1 MKLMQ
6 VKVEKTEKN
15 IVQLEIEV
23 DAEKF
28 EQGLQKSFVKNAK
41 KFNIPGFRR
50 GKAPRY
56 MVEKFYGEQVLYED
70 AINEVCPEAYDQ
82 AIEEND
88 IHPVDRPEI
97 DIKQIGKGQP
107 LVFTA
112 KVTVKPEVELGEYK
126 GVDVKKASAIVTD
139 EDVEKEINSELDK
152 NSRLITVED
161 RPAASGDTVTIDFEG
176 FTDGKAFEGGKGT
189 DYDLV
194 LGSGTFIPGFE
205 DQLIGASVGEE
216 RDVNVTFPEE
226 YNSKELAGKPAL
238 FKVTVKEIKVK
249 ELPKFDDEFVKDISE
264 FNTVDEYKA
273 DIRKKLLDRAEHAA
287 HHEDEDNVVQKVVEN
302 ATVDIPDVMI
312 EKHIDNLVYDF
323 AMRLRYQGLD
333 LDKYLGIMGMD
344 MNDFR
349 EQFKNRAQQEVKTQL
364 VIEKI
369 GKTEAIVPSDEDT
382 NEEIKRMAE
391 NYRQSE
397 EEFRQHLQPDDI
409 EYIRS
414 TLTARKTVDFLF
426 ENAKLI

>member
-1 MKLMQ
+1 MQ
-6 VKVEKTEKN
+6 VKVENAGKN
-15 IVQLEIEV
+15 VVQLEIEV

-28 EQGLQKSFVKNAK
+28 EQGLQKAFVKNAK
-41 KFNIPGFRR
+41 KFSIPGFRK

-82 AIEEND
+82 AVEEND
-88 IHPVDRPEI
+88 IHPVERPEI
-97 DIKQIGKGQP
+97 DIKQIGKGQQ
-107 LVFTA
+107 LIFTA

-126 GVDVKKASAIVTD
+126 GVEVTKASTLVTD
-139 EDVEKEINSELDK
+139 EDVEKEIEKIRDK
-152 NSRLITVED
+152 NSRLITIED

-176 FTDGKAFEGGKGT
+176 FVDDVAFEGGMGT

-194 LGSGTFIPGFE
+194 LGSGSFIPGFE
-205 DQLIGASVGEE
+205 DQLIGVSKGEAK
-216 RDVNVTFPEE
+216 DVNVTFPED

-238 FKVTVKEIKVK
+238 FKATVKEIKVK
-249 ELPKFDDEFVKDISE
+249 ELPELDDEFAKDVSE
-264 FNTVDEYKA
+264 FDTIEEYKT
-273 DIRKKLLDRAEHAA
+273 DLRKKLAERAEHSAQ
-287 HHEDEDNVVQKVVEN
+287 HENEDNVVEKVVGN
-302 ATVDIPDVMI
+302 ATVDIPEVMI

-323 AMRLRYQGLD
+323 GMRLRYQGLE
-333 LDKYLGIMGMD
+333 LEKYLEIMGMD
-344 MNDFR
+344 MKAFR
-349 EQFKNRAQQEVKTQL
+349 EQFKNRAEQEVKTQM

-369 GKTEAIVPSDEDT
+369 SKAEAIVPSDEDT
-382 NEEIKRMAE
+382 DGEIKKMAE
-391 NYRQSE
+391 NYKQTE

-414 TLTARKTVDFLF
+414 TLVARKTVEFLV

>member
-1 MKLMQ
+1 MQ
-6 VKVEKTEKN
+6 VKVENAGKN

-28 EQGLQKSFVKNAK
+28 EQGLQKSFAKNSR

-56 MVEKFYGEQVLYED
+56 MVEKFYGDQVLYED

-82 AIEEND
+82 AVEEND

-97 DIKQIGKGQP
+97 DIKQIGKGQT
-107 LVFTA
+107 LIFTA

-126 GVDVKKASAIVTD
+126 GVEVKKASAMVTD
-139 EDVEKEINSELDK
+139 EDIEKEIAKELDK
-152 NSRLITVED
+152 NSRLITIED
-161 RPAASGDTVTIDFEG
+161 RPAASGDTLTIDFEG
-176 FTDGKAFEGGKGT
+176 FVDGVAFEGGKGT
-189 DYDLV
+189 DYNLV
-194 LGSGTFIPGFE
+194 LGSNTFIPGFE
-205 DQLIGASVGEE
+205 DQLIGASKDEE
-216 RDVNVTFPEE
+216 KDVNVSFPED

-249 ELPKFDDEFVKDISE
+249 ELPKLDDDFVKDISE
-264 FNTVDEYKA
+264 FNTIDEYKA
-273 DIRKKLLDRAEHAA
+273 DIRKKLLDKAEHAA
-287 HHEDEDNVVQKVVEN
+287 HHENEDNVVEKVVEN
-302 ATVDIPDVMI
+302 ATVEIPDIMI

-323 AMRLRYQGLD
+323 GMRLRYQGLD
-333 LDKYLGIMGMD
+333 IEKYLEIMGMD
-344 MNDFR
+344 MNAFR
-349 EQFKNRAQQEVKTQL
+349 EQFKNRAGQEVKTQM

-369 GKTEAIVPSDEDT
+369 SQAEAIVPSDEDT
-382 NEEIKRMAE
+382 NNEIAKMAE
-391 NYRQSE
+391 NYKQSE

-414 TLTARKTVDFLF
+414 TLVARKTVDFLV

>member
-1 MKLMQ
+1 MQ

-41 KFNIPGFRR
+41 RFNIPGFRK

-82 AIEEND
+82 AVEEND

-97 DIKQIGKGQP
+97 DIKQIGKGQS
-107 LVFTA
+107 LIFTA
-112 KVTVKPEVELGEYK
+112 TVTVKPEVELGEYK
-126 GVDVKKASAIVTD
+126 GVEVKKASALVTD
-139 EDVEKEINSELDK
+139 EDIEKEINKELDK
-152 NSRLITVED
+152 NSRLITIED

-176 FTDGKAFEGGKGT
+176 FVDDVAFDGGKGT
-189 DYDLV
+189 DYNLV
-194 LGSGTFIPGFE
+194 LGSNTFIPGFE
-205 DQLIGASVGEE
+205 DQLIGAAIGEE
-216 RDVNVTFPEE
+216 KDVNVTFPED
-226 YNSKELAGKPAL
+226 YNSTELAGKPAL

-287 HHEDEDNVVQKVVEN
+287 HHENEDNVVEKVVEN
-302 ATVDIPDVMI
+302 ATVEIPDVMI

-323 AMRLRYQGLD
+323 SMRLRYQGLD
-333 LDKYLGIMGMD
+333 LEKYLEIMGMD
-344 MNDFR
+344 MDSFR
-349 EQFKNRAQQEVKTQL
+349 GQFRTRAQQEVKTQL
-364 VIEKI
+364 VIDKI

-382 NEEIKRMAE
+382 DEEIKRMAE
-391 NYRQSE
+391 NYKQSV
-397 EEFRQHLQPDDI
+397 EEFKQHLRPDDI

-414 TLTARKTVDFLF
+414 TLTARKTVDFLV